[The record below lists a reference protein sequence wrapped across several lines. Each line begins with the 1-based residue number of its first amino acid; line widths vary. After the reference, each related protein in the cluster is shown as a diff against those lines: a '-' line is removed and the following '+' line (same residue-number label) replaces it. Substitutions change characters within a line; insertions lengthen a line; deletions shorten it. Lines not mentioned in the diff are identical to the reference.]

1 MIVRKLPDSIV
12 NRIAAGEVVERP
24 ASVVKELVENS
35 LDAEATEI
43 ELIVRDGGRGLI
55 AVSDNGAGMG
65 PDDLVLAVER
75 HATSK
80 LEDDALTR
88 IASFGFRGEALPS
101 IGAVSRLTLT
111 TRRPGDETGWSL
123 AVYGGRKGELAPAAH
138 AVGTRVEVRDLFFA
152 TPARLKFL
160 KAATTETRHAVE
172 AVYRLAM
179 ANPHVGFGLSDDARS
194 MVKLP
199 PAKGDDAS
207 GRIER
212 LGAIMGKD
220 FAANAVFVE
229 GERAGARLTGY
240 AGLPTLNR
248 RLASAQYLFVNGRPV
263 RDRLLYGAIRAA
275 YQGLV
280 PADRHAVAA
289 LFLEVDPADVD
300 VNVHPMKSEVRFRDA
315 GVIRGLLIASLRH
328 ALSGAD
334 HRAAVPVSGIAPH
347 FAAHSGGGAYGG
359 AHGGAAAYGRPAGS
373 SARFAGLR
381 EQAPDYGLDLPG
393 LDERPAARPADGG
406 DGNAER
412 ARAYPLGAARAQL
425 HATYI
430 VAETDQGI
438 VIVDQHAAH
447 ERLTQERLKRALAQ
461 GAPARQGLLIPEVVE
476 LDEAQAA
483 AVVARAG
490 ELEALGLMI
499 EAFGHNAVIV
509 REVPALLGA
518 IEIGPLV
525 RDLADDLIGYDAA
538 LSLSEKLDD
547 IVATLAC
554 HHSVRA
560 GRLLSSSE
568 MNAMLREMETTAH
581 AGQCSHGRPTYV
593 ELKLADI
600 ERLFGRR

>member
-35 LDAEATEI
+35 LDAGATEI

-55 AVSDNGAGMG
+55 AVSDNGAGMAA
-65 PDDLVLAVER
+65 DDLVLAVER

-80 LEDDALTR
+80 LADDALSR

-101 IGAVSRLTLT
+101 IGAVSRLTVT
-111 TRRPGDETGWSL
+111 TRREGCETGWSL
-123 AVYGGRKGELAPAAH
+123 GVHAGRKGEAEPVAH

-160 KAATTETRHAVE
+160 KAAATETRHAVE

-179 ANPHVGFGLSDDARS
+179 ANPHIGFALSDGARS

-199 PAKGDDAS
+199 RVKADAAA

-220 FAANAVFVE
+220 FAANAVAVE
-229 GERAGARLTGY
+229 GERDGARLTGF

-248 RLASAQYLFVNGRPV
+248 RLAASQYLFVNGRPV
-263 RDRLLYGAIRAA
+263 RDRLLFGAIRVA
-275 YQGLV
+275 YQGLL
-280 PADRHAVAA
+280 PSDRNAVAA
-289 LFLEVDPADVD
+289 LFLDIDCEDVD

-315 GVIRGLLIASLRH
+315 NAIRGLLIASLRH
-328 ALSGAD
+328 ALGGAD
-334 HRAAVPVSGIAPH
+334 HRAAVSLSGVAASFAPG
-347 FAAHSGGGAYGG
+347 FAAHSGGHASSAAYPRHAGTPG
-359 AHGGAAAYGRPAGS
+359 RFSGLRDPGPAHG
-373 SARFAGLR
+373 F
-381 EQAPDYGLDLPG
+381 DLPG
-393 LDERPAARPADGG
+393 LAERPEARPVAAADQAS
-406 DGNAER
+406 DI

-430 VAETDQGI
+430 VAETADGL

-461 GAPARQGLLIPEVVE
+461 GGPARQGLLIPEVVE
-476 LDEAQAA
+476 LDEARCA
-483 AVVARAG
+483 AVVARAD
-490 ELEALGLMI
+490 ELAALGLAI

-509 REVPALLGA
+509 RETPALLGA
-518 IEIGPLV
+518 IEAGPLV
-525 RDLADDLIGYDAA
+525 RDLAEDLIGYDAA
-538 LSLSEKLDD
+538 LSLSERIDD
-547 IVATLAC
+547 IIATLAC

-560 GRLLSSSE
+560 GRLLSSTE